1 MTNKLPTINIKGNQY
16 VLVKDRILA
25 FNEHFPNGSIQSEI
39 VSPIESQIVIVK
51 AIVIPDV
58 TNEARRFI
66 DYSQAKIGGTGVN
79 ATSALENASTSAVGR
94 ALAYMGIG
102 VIDSV
107 ASGDEVYK
115 AVSYSEEKEG
125 EKKIYAT
132 PKQVTMIAG
141 LLNKKGQKDED
152 LKAKYNVESK
162 NDLTIAQA
170 SQIIENLLKLPDVE
184 LPVRDI
190 NDD

>member
-1 MTNKLPTINIKGNQY
+1 M
-16 VLVKDRILA
+16 VKDRILA
-25 FNEHFPNGSIQSEI
+25 FNDYFPNGSIQTEI
-39 VSPIESQIVIVK
+39 VSPFDSETIIVK
-51 AIVIPDV
+51 AIVTPDV

-107 ASGDEVYK
+107 SSGDEVNK

-152 LKAKYNVESK
+152 LKAKYNVASK
-162 NDLTIAQA
+162 KDLTIAQA